1 MIVKEGVCMSE
12 KEYMALRN
20 ALASTQMEGYEI
32 TKQTEQDCVRLL
44 KGEISITELA
54 KEIMARKES

>member
-1 MIVKEGVCMSE
+1 MSE

-32 TKQTEQDCVRLL
+32 TKQTEQDCMRLL
-44 KGEISITELA
+44 KGEISVAALVH
-54 KEIMARKES
+54 EIMARG

>member
-1 MIVKEGVCMSE
+1 MND
-12 KEYMALRN
+12 KEYVALQN

-32 TKQTEQDCVRLL
+32 TEQTEQDCVRLL

-54 KEIMARKES
+54 KEIIARKEL

>member
-1 MIVKEGVCMSE
+1 MIE

-32 TKQTEQDCVRLL
+32 TKQTEQDRVRLL
-44 KGEISITELA
+44 ESEISIMELA
-54 KEIMARKES
+54 KEIMVRKES